1 MSLSGL
7 TFSSISKSLERVR
20 SGQAFIH
27 KPKELQA
34 GSAWG
39 NETTRSNPVSGPG
52 HDLRG
57 SPHQRAHDTRK
68 RSPAG
73 RPCRI
78 RMLDLIKAHG
88 VHDRATFVIRAGQ
101 TLQVLIQM
109 PFALPLRLGDKSQTG
124 AIPEGRRRDADG
136 EGAGIPQGIEQARRR
151 PEFA

>member
-39 NETTRSNPVSGPG
+39 NETTGSNPVSSAG

-57 SPHQRAHDTRK
+57 SPHQCAHDTRK
-68 RSPAG
+68 RGGTGGPRG
-73 RPCRI
+73 T
-78 RMLDLIKAHG
+78 RMLDFIGAHG
-88 VHDRATFVIRAGQ
+88 IDYRAAVAIRTGQ
-101 TLQVLIQM
+101 
-109 PFALPLRLGDKSQTG
+109 AL
-124 AIPEGRRRDADG
+124 
-136 EGAGIPQGIEQARRR
+136 
-151 PEFA
+151 